1 MAQQSNSFSIL
12 HADVYRL
19 LIWQHTTSYQTL
31 RFAFALHHELVYM
44 QSTAI
49 GCLQILQNDTFH
61 SNNIARVAT
70 HRGKNIINYARKT
83 ISTYIQFFI
92 RAETTLDCNF
102 RNIGQVIWAKLTRRV
117 KAYSSSCSQVIV
129 VYLHPFRRNSL
140 FCSQKSPKTHV
151 KSIFLGFK
159 VI

>member
-129 VYLHPFRRNSL
+129 VYLHPFRQIHTFAAKNR
-140 FCSQKSPKTHV
+140 QKIAK
-151 KSIFLGFK
+151 KSR
-159 VI
+159 